1 MKATPNSLTNA
12 PKPARSRVLTRAV
25 MRSADLLRLSNSQLA
40 QILGISES
48 SVSRLVAGERQIDPE
63 SKEGELGLLL
73 VRLYRSLDAMV
84 GGDSDLRMTWLA
96 SNNRA
101 LNGPPLELITSAS
114 GLVNAVAYLDS
125 ARARL

>member
-1 MKATPNSLTNA
+1 MKKAPQSAPNVPDAAASG
-12 PKPARSRVLTRAV
+12 VLTRAV
-25 MRSADLLRLSNSQLA
+25 LRSADLLGLSNAQLGRV
-40 QILGISES
+40 LGISES
-48 SVSRLVAGERQIDPE
+48 SVSRLMAGDRQIDPA

-84 GGDSDLRMTWLA
+84 GGDSAMRLSWLT

-101 LNGPPLELITSAS
+101 LNGPPIDLIAS
-114 GLVNAVAYLDS
+114 TTGLVNTVAYLDS